1 MNKKILYLV
10 QSALIAAI
18 YVVLTLP
25 FAVISTDYVQM
36 RISEALTVLPFFTQA
51 AIPGL
56 FIGCLISNIFISKFG
71 MVDIVFGSL
80 ATLIAAYLSYK
91 MPKKILVPI
100 PPIVVN
106 ALVVGILIYYG
117 TFREIQWNL
126 ILLMFM
132 GGVALGQTIVCYG
145 IGYPLMHLLD
155 KYKQYIFKRE

>member
-1 MNKKILYLV
+1 MNKRILFLV

-25 FAVISTDYVQM
+25 FAVISTDYLQV
-36 RISEALTVLPFFTQA
+36 RISEALTVLPFFTPA

-80 ATLIAAYLSYK
+80 ATFIAAYLSYK

-106 ALVVGILIYYG
+106 AIIVGLLIYYG
-117 TFREIQWNL
+117 TFGKIEWNTTLL
-126 ILLMFM
+126 IFM
-132 GGVALGQTIVCYG
+132 GGVGLGQLISCYG
-145 IGYPLMHLLD
+145 IGYPLMLILD
-155 KYKQYIFKRE
+155 KYKQHIFKYS